1 MKMKSLAIAASLVL
15 ALAFG
20 MASSASAVVVNDF
33 GVRDV
38 ATDGTDSFGY
48 FQSHTSTET
57 PFADDYLFGVNN
69 GALVTIEFQVNNS
82 QGRLIDVTTGSPGIF
97 SAQLLA
103 DGAAIGSGVFAT
115 QNAINSKTFTLA
127 FADLQ
132 VGVTYTLQ
140 ILGTVLAQAGGTYTF
155 SANLSQ
161 VPLPAA
167 VWLLLSALAGL
178 AGVTRIRGQRVGA
191 A

>member
-20 MASSASAVVVNDF
+20 TASNASAVVVNDF
-33 GVRDV
+33 GLQDV
-38 ATDGTDSFGY
+38 ATTGTDSFGY
-48 FQSHTSTET
+48 FQVHTPSET
-57 PFADDYLFGVNN
+57 PFADDYLFSVNT
-69 GALVTIEFQVNNS
+69 GALATIEMQVNNS
-82 QGRLIDVTTGSPGIF
+82 QGRVIDVTTGSPGIF

-103 DGAAIGSGVFAT
+103 GGSSIGSGVFAT
-115 QNAINSKTFTLA
+115 QNTTNGTTFTLA

-132 VGVTYTLQ
+132 VGIIYTLE
-140 ILGTVLAQAGGTYTF
+140 ILGTVPGQSGGTYTF

-178 AGVTRIRGQRVGA
+178 AGMARVRGKQVGA
-191 A
+191 T